1 MAPKK
6 IRSPAARHRVPPEYT
21 PRLRLKPKADR
32 DGYIDGAWWPRSG
45 ELTTELPDLL
55 AVLSVGLGPVWRVVY
70 DPACWSRVP
79 QQMTVDN
86 RAVRLDP
93 YRFERW
99 NTMFVFG
106 RDSGLIVLR
115 VIPSATAED
124 TAHAALMAAVNPEP
138 ATLAASGIETRS

>member
-1 MAPKK
+1 M
-6 IRSPAARHRVPPEYT
+6 
-21 PRLRLKPKADR
+21 RLRPKAER

-45 ELTTELPDLL
+45 VLPAELPDLL

-70 DPACWSRVP
+70 DPACWSRAP
-79 QQMTVDN
+79 QQITVDN
-86 RAVRLDP
+86 HVVRLDP

-115 VIPSATAED
+115 VIPSATAEG
-124 TAHAALMAAVNPEP
+124 TARAALMAAVEPEP
-138 ATLAASGIETRS
+138 ATLAAGGIETRS